1 MRAKKEVVNE
11 TVDKRIQQ
19 YVALRDRIK
28 EMEEAFET
36 AKKPLAAAM
45 EEINGWLQNF
55 LDESGSESI
64 KTKYGTCYSSVR
76 YSASLADAK
85 AFMDYVITNEAFDLL
100 DRRANVTAVR
110 AFVEE
115 NSTLPPGCNLTA
127 LRTVG
132 VRRGKGDKDE

>member
-1 MRAKKEVVNE
+1 MKAEKQIVNE
-11 TVDKRIQQ
+11 RLDKWIQQ

-28 EMEEAFET
+28 EMEEAFEKS
-36 AKKPLAAAM
+36 KKPLSAAM
-45 EEINGWLQNF
+45 QELNGLMQSF

-64 KTKYGTCYSSVR
+64 KTQYGTCYSSVR
-76 YSASLADAK
+76 YSASVADGK
-85 AFMDYVITNEAFDLL
+85 AFMDYVIGSQSFELL
-100 DRRANVTAVR
+100 DRRANVTAVK

-115 NSTLPPGCNLTA
+115 NKTEPPGCRLTA

>member
-1 MRAKKEVVNE
+1 MALKKELVNQ

-19 YVALRDRIK
+19 YVAIRDRIK
-28 EMEEAFET
+28 EMDEAYEK

-45 EEINGWLQNF
+45 EEINGWLQQF

-64 KTKYGTCYSSVR
+64 KTKFGTCYSSVR

-85 AFMDYVITNEAFDLL
+85 AFMDYVIANEEFELL
-100 DRRANVTAVR
+100 DRRANVTAVK
-110 AFVEE
+110 AFVET
-115 NSTLPPGCNLTA
+115 NGSLPPGCNLTA

-132 VRRGKGDKDE
+132 VRRGKGDKDD

>member
-1 MRAKKEVVNE
+1 MKAEKLIVNE
-11 TVDKRIQQ
+11 RLDKWIQQ
-19 YVALRDRIK
+19 YLALRDRIK
-28 EMEEAFET
+28 KIEES
-36 AKKPLAAAM
+36 KKPYTEAM
-45 EEINGWLQNF
+45 EALNGMMQSF

-64 KTKYGTCYSSVR
+64 KTKFGTCYSSVR

-85 AFMDYVITNEAFDLL
+85 AFMDYVISNEAFELL
-100 DRRANVTAVR
+100 DRKANTTAVK

-132 VRRGKGDKDE
+132 VRSPTKKGDENDE